1 MPKKTDDIPVVVKP
15 LAYYKMLIHV
25 LRYGSKN
32 IDPYQ
37 CKEVMGGLIGHVAE
51 DGENKTLII
60 EDAIP
65 VSHGGTIEVKFDE
78 EQMVAFAEIDQMV
91 FDKHG
96 DKMWFACGWYHSH
109 PNISPFFSGTDIL
122 NQLFWQN
129 NVPHNVGIVFDHA
142 YLDKP
147 GDLGFRTFRL
157 DDPSKGMN
165 SKFHEV
171 ETKVEAP
178 SNVEY
183 YDKFRELIYHIQ
195 TNQPPIK
202 ELNETSDYLGDIF
215 IPKQEEF
222 VAKKPELITE
232 ELISALNTGIKNLVN
247 LSIGPLIQVL
257 NNWAQEIVNK
267 TYFNNS
273 QMRKNLVEIRD
284 GLRSE
289 LTRIQKFFNSTLKY
303 KLEEV
308 DSFVDNK
315 LDEFD
320 EVQEEIKNIVK
331 DIDGKVKERIKLYFN
346 EKLIPSINQII
357 TTFNESLATI
367 AEIDESN
374 KEVVKKLENNII
386 QLWDVSNALEPSKV
400 KITEEINN
408 LQEKA
413 LGSAK
418 KRAKNIDTTYSNL
431 DKDTKDILSDLKAAI
446 LILEGSKDP
455 IMKKIEKLENE
466 KKNLHRTIQELKSEK
481 EEILE
486 KVNNKNQEGGEE

>member
-171 ETKVEAP
+171 ETKVEPP

-202 ELNETSDYLGDIF
+202 ELNETSDYLGDIT
-215 IPKQEEF
+215 IC
-222 VAKKPELITE
+222 
-232 ELISALNTGIKNLVN
+232 IKSKRM
-247 LSIGPLIQVL
+247 LSYL
-257 NNWAQEIVNK
+257 
-267 TYFNNS
+267 
-273 QMRKNLVEIRD
+273 
-284 GLRSE
+284 
-289 LTRIQKFFNSTLKY
+289 
-303 KLEEV
+303 
-308 DSFVDNK
+308 
-315 LDEFD
+315 
-320 EVQEEIKNIVK
+320 
-331 DIDGKVKERIKLYFN
+331 
-346 EKLIPSINQII
+346 II
-357 TTFNESLATI
+357 TSR
-367 AEIDESN
+367 
-374 KEVVKKLENNII
+374 EN
-386 QLWDVSNALEPSKV
+386 S
-400 KITEEINN
+400 NN
-408 LQEKA
+408 LLTLPAFPDRLIYACHPRLVPRLRWVISSLQ
-413 LGSAK
+413 
-418 KRAKNIDTTYSNL
+418 
-431 DKDTKDILSDLKAAI
+431 LSFQ
-446 LILEGSKDP
+446 
-455 IMKKIEKLENE
+455 KIF
-466 KKNLHRTIQELKSEK
+466 
-481 EEILE
+481 
-486 KVNNKNQEGGEE
+486 